1 MGQLFRELR
10 RGQISPRTRP
20 MGCGFG
26 IDTSTLSGSHW
37 DCPQR
42 VRHRRRFGMRGCP
55 ATESTNRMPLRVI
68 GGKYR
73 RRQLRTPHGL
83 STRPY
88 TDRVRQMVFD
98 RIEHLVAHARV
109 ADVFSG
115 VGTMGMEALSRGAA
129 SCVFFEG
136 HQDVHAALKE
146 NVQTIAADE
155 KAICWRTDINRTSF
169 RPHGGEDFLPY
180 DLIFFDPPY
189 ADVDRMQP
197 GKPLAASLKRLAKPS
212 ISSPDVTMILRTPLK
227 NNFQPDSGWMLD
239 ELWEISTMAIWK
251 LKKAPEPIE
260 EVSGLSEV
268 QYGEEGSQSGE

>member
-1 MGQLFRELR
+1 
-10 RGQISPRTRP
+10 
-20 MGCGFG
+20 
-26 IDTSTLSGSHW
+26 
-37 DCPQR
+37 
-42 VRHRRRFGMRGCP
+42 
-55 ATESTNRMPLRVI
+55 MPLRVI

-73 RRQLRTPHGL
+73 RRQLKTPHGL

-98 RIEHLVAHARV
+98 RIEHLVAHAKV

-136 HQDVHAALKE
+136 NQDVHAALKE
-146 NVQTIAADE
+146 NVQSIATDA

-169 RPHGGEDFLPY
+169 RPHGGEELLPY

-197 GKPLAASLKRLAKPS
+197 GKPLAASLKRLSKPN
-212 ISSPDVTMILRTPLK
+212 ISAPDVTMILRTPLK
-227 NNFQPDSGWMLD
+227 NDFQPGSGWLLD

-251 LKKAPEPIE
+251 LKKLPDQVGDVTRDDNVESDLQD
-260 EVSGLSEV
+260 SGQPMS
-268 QYGEEGSQSGE
+268 